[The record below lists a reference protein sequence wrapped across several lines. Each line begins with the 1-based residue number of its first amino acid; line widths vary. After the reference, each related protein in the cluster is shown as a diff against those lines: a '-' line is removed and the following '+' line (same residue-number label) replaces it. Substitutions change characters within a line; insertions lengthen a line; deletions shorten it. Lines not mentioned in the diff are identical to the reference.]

1 MFGDDEVGGGE
12 DFRTSTGVYT
22 MKKASWLLFVLSI
35 VILLFGAISRFT
47 PNGIVN
53 GVAAGTYWK
62 AAMALLAYA
71 ATIKIL
77 TLEPR

>member
-1 MFGDDEVGGGE
+1 
-12 DFRTSTGVYT
+12 
-22 MKKASWLLFVLSI
+22 MKKASWLLFILSI
-35 VILLFGAISRFT
+35 VILLVGAVSRFT

-62 AAMALLAYA
+62 ASMALLAYA

-77 TLEPR
+77 LLEPR